1 MRPIIL
7 FTTLLALVL
16 TRPAMAQYEAEMTR
30 PIGDDL
36 NISDQQRE
44 ALKEIHRTYG
54 VDIRAARAD
63 ESLSDADRVWT
74 IAGLK
79 TDRDEDVAEVLGE
92 EAFADYLAARDALRA
107 RGRERHAQLVLA
119 LELNDGQAEAM
130 REIHE
135 KYHELHLEIRD
146 SGLMDAEKQEARK
159 TLRTQKDD
167 EIREVLTEDQYEV
180 FETERKKRRL
190 RMRMKRIHGSK
201 PTPDPGPVPG
211 RSKTAPGR
219 LDGGLCD

>member
-1 MRPIIL
+1 MRHIIL
-7 FTTLLALVL
+7 FTTLLTLFFAG
-16 TRPAMAQYEAEMTR
+16 PAMAQYEAEMTR

-36 NISDQQRE
+36 NISDEQRE

-54 VDIRAARAD
+54 VDIRAARDD
-63 ESLSDADRVWT
+63 ESLSDADRART
-74 IAGLK
+74 ITGLK
-79 TDRDEDVAEVLGE
+79 TDRDEEVAELLGE
-92 EAFADYLAARDALRA
+92 EAFVDYLAAREALRK

-146 SGLMDAEKQEARK
+146 SGLTDAEMQEARQ

-167 EIREVLTEDQYEV
+167 EIRDVLTEDQYEV
-180 FETERKKRRL
+180 FQAERKKRRL

-201 PTPDPGPVPG
+201 PTLDSDPAPE
-211 RSKTAPGR
+211 RSKSTPT
-219 LDGGLCD
+219 DGGLRD